1 MKIDVKLYNANT
13 TDVAIVIDLLRA
25 STTITV
31 ALNNFKEIIPVN
43 DIEKAFKLKE
53 KYNAVLA
60 GEKKV
65 LKLDKFDVS
74 NSPYYIQNF
83 KGNTLI
89 LKTTNGTKV
98 LENMQ
103 NNNKNADI
111 LIGSS
116 INAKAIAE
124 KSLEM
129 AEDEIQLIMAGRHQN
144 FTIEDGI
151 GAGIIINEI
160 VNLAKIKEIPLDITE
175 SGQVAQ
181 MIAEDHKIAQDLI
194 YTSNSA
200 DILRSLGYPE
210 DIDVCAKI
218 NESNIVPIYK
228 NNKITQL

>member
-1 MKIDVKLYNANT
+1 MET
-13 TDVAIVIDLLRA
+13 
-25 STTITV
+25 
-31 ALNNFKEIIPVN
+31 
-43 DIEKAFKLKE
+43 AFKLKE

-65 LKLDKFDVS
+65 LKLDDFDVS
-74 NSPYYIQNF
+74 NSPYHIQNF
-83 KGNTLI
+83 EANTLI

-103 NNNKNADI
+103 NNSENMKI

-124 KSLEM
+124 KSLEL
-129 AEDEIQLIMAGRHQN
+129 ADEEIQLIMAGRHQN
-144 FTIEDGI
+144 FTIEDCI

-160 VNLAKIKEIPLDITE
+160 VKLAKIKGINLDITE

-181 MIAEDHKIAQDLI
+181 MMAEDHNIAQDLI
-194 YTSNSA
+194 YASNSA

-210 DIDVCAKI
+210 DIEICAKI

-228 NNKITQL
+228 NNKITQLE

>member
-1 MKIDVKLYNANT
+1 M
-13 TDVAIVIDLLRA
+13 
-25 STTITV
+25 TV